1 MAQQVEL
8 DNQVIIAIRRISHS
22 VEVYSRFLWQ
32 EFGLTA
38 PQLGTLRELQ
48 NRTEGTPTQIAE
60 WMSISPATVAGI
72 LKRLHERKLI
82 HRNRDREDGRSI
94 VVRISDEG
102 KRLAAEA
109 PSLLRDDFRRNL
121 SRLESWERTQILS
134 VLQRVACM
142 MNAEDLDHAPFL
154 ATEPP
159 EAAAADEQAAAR
171 TGNPARRGKRRSQ
184 SSTDG
189 NRQKS
194 SAADVKPPQ
203 TRKKAVPT
211 K

>member
-1 MAQQVEL
+1 MPEHAQL
-8 DNQVIIAIRRISHS
+8 DNQIIIAIRRISHS

-48 NRTEGTPTQIAE
+48 NRTEGTPSQIAE

-82 HRNRDREDGRSI
+82 HRSRDTEDGRSI

-102 KRLAAEA
+102 KQLAAEA

-142 MNAEDLDHAPFL
+142 MNAEDLDHPPFL

-159 EAAAADEQAAAR
+159 EAVPADEQAAAR
-171 TGNPARRGKRRSQ
+171 TGTPARRGKRRSQ

-194 SAADVKPPQ
+194 AADVKPPQ
-203 TRKKAVPT
+203 TRKKAVLPI

>member
-1 MAQQVEL
+1 MPQAEL
-8 DNQVIIAIRRISHS
+8 GNQIIVAIRRISHS

-48 NRTEGTPTQIAE
+48 KRTEGTPTQIAE
-60 WMSISPATVAGI
+60 WMSICPATVAGI

-109 PSLLRDDFRRNL
+109 PSLLRDDFCQKL
-121 SRLESWERTQILS
+121 SRLESWERTQILY
-134 VLQRVACM
+134 VLQRVAWM

-154 ATEPP
+154 GTDPP
-159 EAAAADEQAAAR
+159 EAPAPDQQKTAQAE
-171 TGNPARRGKRRSQ
+171 TPPRRGERR
-184 SSTDG
+184 
-189 NRQKS
+189 RQ
-194 SAADVKPPQ
+194 AGHE
-203 TRKKAVPT
+203 
-211 K
+211 

>member
-1 MAQQVEL
+1 MAQQAEL
-8 DNQVIIAIRRISHS
+8 DDLIIVAIRRISHS

-38 PQLGTLRELQ
+38 PQLGTLRELE
-48 NRTEGTPTQIAE
+48 NRTEGTPTQIAQ
-60 WMSISPATVAGI
+60 WMSISAATVAGI

-142 MNAEDLDHAPFL
+142 MNAEDLDHPPFL

-159 EAAAADEQAAAR
+159 DGATADKQVAP
-171 TGNPARRGKRRSQ
+171 TGISPVRGERRRQ
-184 SSTDG
+184 SG
-189 NRQKS
+189 RE
-194 SAADVKPPQ
+194 
-203 TRKKAVPT
+203 
-211 K
+211 

>member
-1 MAQQVEL
+1 MAQQAEL
-8 DNQVIIAIRRISHS
+8 DDQIIIAIRRISHS

-48 NRTEGTPTQIAE
+48 NRTEGTPTQIAQ

-82 HRNRDREDGRSI
+82 HRHRDREDGRSI
-94 VVRISDEG
+94 VVQISDEG

-142 MNAEDLDHAPFL
+142 MNAEDLDHPPFL

-159 EAAAADEQAAAR
+159 EAAPADEQ
-171 TGNPARRGKRRSQ
+171 
-184 SSTDG
+184 
-189 NRQKS
+189 
-194 SAADVKPPQ
+194 SAAQIESPSVRGERRRPSV
-203 TRKKAVPT
+203 RNNVV
-211 K
+211 

>member
-1 MAQQVEL
+1 MPHQAEL
-8 DNQVIIAIRRISHS
+8 DNLIIVAIRRISHS

-32 EFGLTA
+32 EFDLTA

-48 NRTEGTPTQIAE
+48 KKTEGTPTQIAQ

-82 HRNRDREDGRSI
+82 HRDRDQEDGRSI

-121 SRLESWERTQILS
+121 SRLENWERTQILS
-134 VLQRVACM
+134 VLQHVACM
-142 MNAEDLDHAPFL
+142 MNAEDLDHPPFL
-154 ATEPP
+154 STES
-159 EAAAADEQAAAR
+159 EAASADEQTVAR
-171 TGNPARRGKRRSQ
+171 QERKRQ
-184 SSTDG
+184 P
-189 NRQKS
+189 
-194 SAADVKPPQ
+194 VHE
-203 TRKKAVPT
+203 
-211 K
+211 